1 MDEYGFEILSK
12 YTVKDSVEKEDIKI
26 AKELG
31 KLLSQQ

>member
-1 MDEYGFEILSK
+1 MEDYGFEIMSK
-12 YTVKDSVEKEDIKI
+12 FTVKYSVEKEDLKI